1 MICMALGTDAAIAAV
16 GAGLVMLGG
25 AVGTGMAQSA
35 IGSSGMG
42 LVAEKPE
49 EFGRALLFLVLP
61 ESILIFAFVI
71 AILIMLGFGIGI

>member
-1 MICMALGTDAAIAAV
+1 MTLGTDAAIAAI
-16 GAGLVMLGG
+16 GAGLAILGG

-35 IGSSGMG
+35 IGSAGMG

-61 ESILIFAFVI
+61 ESILIFAFVV
-71 AILIMLGFGIGI
+71 AVLILLGFGIGI